1 MKILLI
7 GEYSR
12 LHNSLKEGLVALGH
26 EVILLS
32 SGDYFK
38 KFDTD
43 YSFHSSFLSGYWL
56 PRKIKNVIR
65 QLTGIDLEK
74 AERGLRFYFLI
85 PQLQNFDHVQLINS
99 DAIETFPFFSRF
111 LYKKLFKKIKN
122 RSLLICGDETPIID
136 YLLKRETDYSILT
149 PYFEDNSL
157 EKHFEYPLKYTSK
170 KYRKTFDWLAEN
182 CQNLIASDLDYK
194 IPMEKMEYYV
204 HFIPNPVNTR
214 KINFQEQKI
223 IDKIVVFLG
232 INRASYIK
240 KGIPY
245 FEKALQIIQE
255 KYAEKVTVIISEN
268 LPYKDYINLYN
279 TAQIVL
285 DQMYADDQGYNAL
298 EAMAKGK
305 VIFTGAGN
313 AFIEHYDLT
322 EKVNINALPDVYYL
336 VNELSFL
343 IENPESIVAIGKR
356 ARAFIEREHEYVNIA
371 SQYLEAWKRKPSL

>member
-12 LHNSLKEGLVALGH
+12 LHNSLKEGLVAMGQ

-56 PRKIKNVIR
+56 PRKIKNVIHK
-65 QLTGIDLEK
+65 LTGIDLEK
-74 AERGLRFYFLI
+74 AERGLRFYLLI

-122 RSLLICGDETPIID
+122 RSLLICGDETPVID

-170 KYRKTFDWLAEN
+170 NYRKTFDWLVEN

-194 IPMEKMEYYV
+194 IPMEKMEYSI
-204 HFIPNPVNTR
+204 HFIPNPVNIL
-214 KINFQEQKI
+214 KIDFQEQKI

-255 KYAEKVTVIISEN
+255 KYAEKITVIISEN

-279 TAQIVL
+279 SSQIVL

-305 VIFTGAGN
+305 VVFTGAGK
-313 AFIEHYDLT
+313 AFMEHYYLT
-322 EKVNINALPDVYYL
+322 EKVNINAIPDVDYL

-343 IENPESIVAIGKR
+343 IENPDSIVAIGKR
-356 ARAFIEREHEYVNIA
+356 ARAFIEREHEYINIA
-371 SQYLEAWKRKPSL
+371 SQYLEAWKKKPLL

>member
-32 SGDYFK
+32 SGDYYK

-56 PRKIKNVIR
+56 PRKIKNVIHK
-65 QLTGIDLEK
+65 LTGIDLEK
-74 AERGLRFYFLI
+74 AERGLRFYLLL
-85 PQLQNFDHVQLINS
+85 PQLKNFDHVQLINS

-122 RSLLICGDETPIID
+122 RSLLICGDETPVID

-157 EKHFEYPLKYTSK
+157 EKHFEYPLKYTTK

-194 IPMEKMEYYV
+194 IPMEKMGYSV

-214 KINFQEQKI
+214 KIDFQKQKI

-279 TAQIVL
+279 SSQIVL

-305 VIFTGAGN
+305 VVFTGAGK
-313 AFIEHYDLT
+313 AFMEHYYLT
-322 EKVNINALPDVYYL
+322 EKINVNALPDVDYL

-356 ARAFIEREHEYVNIA
+356 ARAFIEKEHEYVNIA
-371 SQYLEAWKRKPSL
+371 SQYLEAWKKKPLL